1 MKAESIFQHRGGTGS
16 VAVADVASDGAAA
29 AAHEAQFNAAQ
40 GVAFGHHGEI
50 MQGVVRGGDG
60 RFRRSLVTLP
70 CPLFRSVATFTP
82 DRSGRVTV
90 DPPGMVKARLVT
102 ELALARL
109 GLAHLGGRLTISN
122 QMPQSWGF
130 GSSTSDVVAA
140 LRAVA
145 SAFKLRLG
153 RERLAL
159 MAVEAEVASDPTM
172 FGDTAVL
179 FAQREGVVLEY
190 FGLPLPAMEVLG
202 LNTDAAGV
210 DTLAFAPAQYD
221 WWETEAFGPLVGLL
235 RKGIFERDVRLVGRV
250 ATASARINQRYLPTK
265 CFDRLERLAE
275 EAGAVGCQVA
285 HSGTLVGLLF
295 DPDDRLIDG
304 RIHFAQ
310 NKLKDLKIATTWRF
324 RTGDNDDWSKVGD
337 VGSPECVS
345 DNCGCHR
352 ASALHPV
359 EAEPVCGGFLP
370 DEALSCEVHPG
381 PGSR

>member
-1 MKAESIFQHRGGTGS
+1 MSPGVVERASRQAVGTARDSRFHTGR
-16 VAVADVASDGAAA
+16 
-29 AAHEAQFNAAQ
+29 

-50 MQGVVRGGDG
+50 MQGVVRGNDG
-60 RFRRSLVTLP
+60 RIRRSLVTLP
-70 CPLFRSVATFTP
+70 CPLFRSVATFTA
-82 DRSGRVTV
+82 DYSTRVTV
-90 DPPGMVKARLVT
+90 DPPSMVKARLVT

-122 QMPQSWGF
+122 KMPPGWGF

-145 SAFKLRLG
+145 SAFKFTPG

-190 FGLPLPAMEVLG
+190 FGPLPAMEVLG
-202 LNTDAAGV
+202 LNTDPAGV
-210 DTLAFAPAQYD
+210 DTLAFTPAQYD

-235 RKGIFERDVRLVGRV
+235 RKGILDRDVRLVGRV
-250 ATASARINQRYLPTK
+250 ATASARLNQRHLPTNG
-265 CFDRLERLAE
+265 FDRLERLAH

-295 DPDDRLIDG
+295 DPADRMLDS
-304 RIHFAQ
+304 RIHYAQ
-310 NKLKDLKIATTWRF
+310 NVLKDLGIAKTWRF
-324 RTGDNDDWSKVGD
+324 RTGDHDGWSTIGTL
-337 VGSPECVS
+337 GSPERVS
-345 DNCGCHR
+345 HGGGCHR
-352 ASALHPV
+352 ASAAHSV
-359 EAEPVCGGFLP
+359 AAAAVRRGVLP

-381 PGSR
+381 PGSQ